1 MHLNPQCKKNPRWV
15 YNYMYFNIS
24 KMKKNIPI
32 KLTWQL
38 DALSKLHTPAKF
50 GSQSTVAQSFVNE
63 FPHLA

>member
-1 MHLNPQCKKNPRWV
+1 MHLNPQYKKILGGSTNI
-15 YNYMYFNIS
+15 YFYIS
-24 KMKKNIPI
+24 KIKRKIPN

-38 DALSKLHTPAKF
+38 DALSKLNAPAKI